1 MLKNK
6 KFFSIYSKEL
16 IKKINNLNIDI
27 LDEITNEIFSK
38 IKQKKKIFVCGNGG
52 SAAVA
57 NHFLC
62 DFNNGIKATTKKKL
76 IPRVI
81 SLNNSNEIITAIS
94 NDLDYKKIF
103 SSQLENL
110 AEKGDLLFVFSCS
123 GNSKNIKES
132 IVFAKKIKMKIVQ
145 VLGFKKKSKI
155 SNNEKILALNC
166 HNYGIAED
174 LFQSIMHMVSQRLR
188 VQYIKTLNFNKLK
201 I

>member
-16 IKKINNLNIDI
+16 VKKINNLDLDI
-27 LDEITNEIFSK
+27 LEDITNEIFSK
-38 IKQKKKIFVCGNGG
+38 IKQKKNIFVCGNGG

-62 DFNNGIKATTKKKL
+62 DFNKGIKATTKKKL
-76 IPRVI
+76 LPRVI

-123 GNSKNIKES
+123 GNSKNIKEA
-132 IVFAKKIKMKIVQ
+132 IVFAKKKKLKIVQ

-155 SNNEKILALNC
+155 SYNEKILALNC
-166 HNYGIAED
+166 YNYGIAED
-174 LFQSIMHMVSQRLR
+174 IFQSVMHMVSQRLR

>member
-16 IKKINNLNIDI
+16 VKKINNLDLDI
-27 LDEITNEIFSK
+27 LEDITNEIFSK
-38 IKQKKKIFVCGNGG
+38 IKQKKNIFVCGNGG

-62 DFNNGIKATTKKKL
+62 DFNKGIKATTKKKL
-76 IPRVI
+76 LPRVI

-123 GNSKNIKES
+123 GNSKNIKEA
-132 IVFAKKIKMKIVQ
+132 IVFAKKK
-145 VLGFKKKSKI
+145 
-155 SNNEKILALNC
+155 N
-166 HNYGIAED
+166 
-174 LFQSIMHMVSQRLR
+174 
-188 VQYIKTLNFNKLK
+188 
-201 I
+201 